1 VELKENFWDANLDE
15 LKRGY
20 TESMD
25 SFECLLCG
33 EKIEKGIIYPKEQ
46 VLYEAERYTKLH
58 IEEKHGSVFQY
69 LIGLNKK
76 VTGLTDHQNSLLA
89 LFYEGKN
96 DKEIQQEL
104 QIGSASTIRNHRFVL
119 KEKERQAKIFLTLM
133 ELLKEKDQHA
143 PAFLAPHKNATMV
156 DDRYNMTLEEQQ
168 ELEKKFFP
176 QGVGGKLLK
185 FPKKEKQKLGT
196 LRVIV
201 KRFEQGK
208 NYTEK
213 EINEVLKLIYEDYVT
228 LRRYL
233 IEYGFLDRT
242 DDGSAYWVKS

>member
-1 VELKENFWDANLDE
+1 MELKENFWDANYDE

-20 TESMD
+20 TES
-25 SFECLLCG
+25 SEAFECLLCG
-33 EKIEKGIIYPKEQ
+33 EKIEKGIIYPKEE

-133 ELLKEKDQHA
+133 ELLKERDQHA

-176 QGVGGKLLK
+176 QGVEGKLIK

-201 KRFEQGK
+201 KRFEVGK

-213 EINEVLKLIYEDYVT
+213 EINEVLKTIYEDYVT

-233 IEYGFLDRT
+233 IEYGFLDRK

>member
-1 VELKENFWDANLDE
+1 MELKENFWEANLDE

-20 TESMD
+20 TESLD

-33 EKIEKGIIYPKEQ
+33 EKIEKGIIYPKEG

-69 LIGLNKK
+69 LIGMNKK

-156 DDRYNMTLEEQQ
+156 DDRYNMTQEEQQ

-176 QGVGGKLLK
+176 QGVEGKLLK

-196 LRVIV
+196 LRVII
-201 KRFEQGK
+201 KRFEKGR
-208 NYTEK
+208 NYNER
-213 EINEVLKLIYEDYVT
+213 EINEVLKTIYDDYVT

-233 IEYGFLDRT
+233 IEYGFLDRKE
-242 DDGSAYWVKS
+242 DGSDYWVKS